1 VTTYLPFIGPQF
13 DADALCA
20 EIDPEVWFP
29 EQGGSNALAKALCG
43 RCENE
48 DACLQ
53 WALANDEL
61 FWGIFGG
68 KSPQERRKLAARA
81 GRRGRPA
88 GDIPHGTEA
97 GMKAHQRR
105 GDVVPDHDP
114 CGCRAASRLA
124 SAERRER
131 RAS

>member
-1 VTTYLPFIGPQF
+1 MRISLPFF
-13 DADALCA
+13 DADSLCA
-20 EIDPEVWFP
+20 ETDPEVWFP
-29 EQGGSNALAKALCG
+29 DVGGSTVAAKRMCS

-53 WALANDEL
+53 WAIANDEQSGV
-61 FWGIFGG
+61 WGG
-68 KSPQERRKLAARA
+68 KSPEERRKLAAHI

-114 CGCRAASRLA
+114 CGCRSAARLA